1 MMLKVIL
8 VIAASAV
15 ASIWAQILP
24 PPPANGSAALPPL
37 VQAEGGSAS
46 SDPLFSDVPEFV
58 STNISQ
64 TVSPGESTVISCQV
78 NKLGSFQVIW

>member
-8 VIAASAV
+8 VIAAAAV
-15 ASIWAQILP
+15 ASIRAQILP
-24 PPPANGSAALPPL
+24 SPANGSAALPPL
-37 VQAEGGSAS
+37 VQAEGSES